1 MYNLFHTHTHTHCKM
16 VVTNTKTLKELLATA
31 KSRCKTIGL
40 VPTMGFLHEG
50 HLSLIKRAQK
60 ENDLVVVSIFVNPTQ
75 FGPNEDFETYPRNIE
90 QDTKLAHDAG
100 ADIIFN
106 PWVHEMYPEGS
117 NTWVNV
123 EGHIT
128 SVLCGASRPTHFRG
142 VTTVVNMLFNIVA
155 PNRAYFGQK
164 DAQQVAVLSKMV
176 SDLHINVELVV
187 CPIVREADGVALSSR
202 NTYLN
207 SEERLQ
213 ATILNK
219 ALQMANNAYQDGETD
234 MKLLT
239 QLIENTIATMPLAE
253 IDYVSIYS
261 YPSLAQIS
269 KVEQT
274 AIAAVAVKFGN
285 TRLIDNVI
293 LEKRG

>member
-1 MYNLFHTHTHTHCKM
+1 M
-16 VVTNTKTLKELLATA
+16 VVTNTKTLKELLTTA
-31 KSRCKTIGL
+31 KSGCKTIGL

-90 QDTKLAHDAG
+90 QDTHLAYEAG

-106 PWVHEMYPEGS
+106 PPVQEMYPKGS
-117 NTWVNV
+117 ATWVNV

-164 DAQQVAVLSKMV
+164 DAQQVAVLSKMM

-187 CPIVREADGVALSSR
+187 CSIVREADGVALSSR
-202 NTYLN
+202 NTYLS

-219 ALQMANNAYQDGETD
+219 ALQLANSAYQDGETD
-234 MKLLT
+234 IKQLT
-239 QLIENTIATMPLAE
+239 QLIENKIATMPLAK

-261 YPSLAQIS
+261 YPSLTQIN
-269 KVEQT
+269 KIEQT
-274 AIAAVAVKFGN
+274 AIAAVAVKFGK

-293 LEKRG
+293 LEKRK